1 MKNITLKVDDDTY
14 RKARIRAAKEGTS
27 VSAMVREFLQQRA
40 RKDDSY
46 ESRVAKLEEIYRI
59 ADERAIT
66 RASDCESLKPL
77 TRDEIYRER
86 LR

>member
-1 MKNITLKVDDDTY
+1 MKNITLKVDDETY

-40 RKDDSY
+40 RKDDTY
-46 ESRVAKLEEIYRI
+46 ETRVAKLEEIYRI
-59 ADERAIT
+59 ADDRAVP
-66 RASDCESLKPL
+66 RCEPL
-77 TRDEIYRER
+77 EPFTRDEIYRER